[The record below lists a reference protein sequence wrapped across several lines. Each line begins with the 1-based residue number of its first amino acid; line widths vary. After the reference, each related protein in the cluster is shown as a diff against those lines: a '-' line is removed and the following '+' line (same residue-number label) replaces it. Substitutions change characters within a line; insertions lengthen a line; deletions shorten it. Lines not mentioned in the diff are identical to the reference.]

1 MDKTEQMNYKKQ
13 NLALAKLASVNG
25 WISVED
31 QLPDLN
37 VNVLMYYELE
47 TTDEGIYPY
56 LEIGYLSN
64 PMPPEDCEDLE
75 WMDKEHNSL
84 SSPVY
89 WMPLPNLPRPLSGR
103 AVGKDDQF

>member
-1 MDKTEQMNYKKQ
+1 MDNKKQ
-13 NLALAKLASVNG
+13 NIVFRKRVPAKG
-25 WISVED
+25 WISVKD

-37 VNVLMYYELE
+37 INVLMYHEIE

-64 PMPPEDCEDLE
+64 PMKGGNLGDIE

-84 SSPVY
+84 SSPSH
-89 WMPLPNLPRPLSGR
+89 WMRLPKPPLSR
-103 AVGKDDQF
+103 

>member
-1 MDKTEQMNYKKQ
+1 MDYNNQ
-13 NLALAKLASVNG
+13 NVVSAKSVSFKG

-37 VNVLMYYELE
+37 VNVLMYHEIE

-56 LEIGYLSN
+56 LEIGYLSS
-64 PMPPEDCEDLE
+64 PMPGENYLDLA

-84 SSPVY
+84 SAPAY
-89 WMPLPNLPRPLSGR
+89 WMTLPNFPKPLF
-103 AVGKDDQF
+103 KQEDE